1 MTDPGP
7 ATAAGWALLDAE
19 AEHDA
24 TPEGFSIPSAP
35 ERAGLEP
42 GDQVKLVF
50 DLEVAPTEGPNAE
63 LLWLEVLARTEDGY
77 EGKLTSQPTVVT
89 DLTEGDVVGFRSCHV
104 AGIALASNEISFSVD
119 LQALIT
125 QRALAQTAP
134 PGWVAHD
141 DPVDEIDSG
150 WTLYVGDEG
159 SDAFDG
165 DPADITQAV
174 TLGELAQ
181 RYPGL
186 VEVFQAG
193 SGEWVYRTDHRRY
206 VRAKPLAD
214 TTEPAPDPVLPDHAT
229 EAIGLGEATSS
240 TTGVEPDPEPETEC
254 DAEPATAQGT
264 GTDSENQEAPG

>member
-1 MTDPGP
+1 M
-7 ATAAGWALLDAE
+7 
-19 AEHDA
+19 
-24 TPEGFSIPSAP
+24 
-35 ERAGLEP
+35 
-42 GDQVKLVF
+42 
-50 DLEVAPTEGPNAE
+50 
-63 LLWLEVLARTEDGY
+63 
-77 EGKLTSQPTVVT
+77 
-89 DLTEGDVVGFRSCHV
+89 
-104 AGIALASNEISFSVD
+104 
-119 LQALIT
+119 
-125 QRALAQTAP
+125 
-134 PGWVAHD
+134 
-141 DPVDEIDSG
+141 
-150 WTLYVGDEG
+150 
-159 SDAFDG
+159 
-165 DPADITQAV
+165 

-240 TTGVEPDPEPETEC
+240 TTGVEPDPEPETEG